1 MGPQCKSKSGS
12 ARGTIFGDLEM
23 ARNHTRESKKLK
35 EADKGPGARGQ
46 ESLKE
51 RAGGTGLEAEATNVR
66 EIPCM

>member
-1 MGPQCKSKSGS
+1 
-12 ARGTIFGDLEM
+12 M